1 MASTKEIVQ
10 GLLDILPDDCTLDEV
25 QCHLW
30 VRQRIEGARQEI
42 REGKYFS
49 QEEIEKDLSEWL
61 ASNLGAES
69 SIRYSHCP

>member
-25 QCHLW
+25 QYHLW
-30 VRQRIEGARQEI
+30 VRQRIEEARQEI

-61 ASNLGAES
+61 GE
-69 SIRYSHCP
+69 

>member
-25 QCHLW
+25 QYHLW
-30 VRQRIEGARQEI
+30 VRQRIEEARQEI
-42 REGKYFS
+42 REGKYFP

-61 ASNLGAES
+61 GE
-69 SIRYSHCP
+69 